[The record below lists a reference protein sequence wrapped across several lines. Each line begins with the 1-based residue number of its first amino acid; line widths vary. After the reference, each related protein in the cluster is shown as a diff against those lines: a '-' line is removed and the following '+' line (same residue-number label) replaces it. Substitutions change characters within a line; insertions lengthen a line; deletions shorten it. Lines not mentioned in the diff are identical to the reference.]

1 MKKGKRLFAGIMV
14 VGMLAT
20 MGVSSVAG
28 GAASAVDEIQAKGS
42 QCKHCGENEVVS
54 IATVESEWI
63 VIDQIPCNWEGADP
77 WYYDDLEER
86 QILKT
91 FKCRNCGR
99 GYNNVAKETKRIHN
113 HDRW

>member
-14 VGMLAT
+14 AGMLAT
-20 MGVSSVAG
+20 MGFSSVAG
-28 GAASAVDEIQAKGS
+28 GAASAVDEIQEKGG
-42 QCKHCGENEVVS
+42 QCEYCGEDSVV
-54 IATVESEWI
+54 IADTKTGAWV
-63 VIDQIPCNWEGADP
+63 VIDQVPCNWEGADP

>member
-1 MKKGKRLFAGIMV
+1 MIADTK
-14 VGMLAT
+14 T
-20 MGVSSVAG
+20 
-28 GAASAVDEIQAKGS
+28 GAWV
-42 QCKHCGENEVVS
+42 
-54 IATVESEWI
+54 
-63 VIDQIPCNWEGADP
+63 VIDQVPCNWEGADP

>member
-63 VIDQIPCNWEGADP
+63 VIDQILCNWEGADP